1 MKKSIIFAALALCAV
16 FALCGT
22 AAASEYMITADNAS
36 SMRGWMASDLSGTFY
51 ITENITLSSWSP
63 VGASSTPFTGT
74 IAGYPAGTQRTITGM
89 TVSAGSYAGMFAYVS
104 GSFTAQDIKFVD
116 CTVTS
121 SGGNVGLLYGR
132 GVGGNEFTI
141 SNVDAYNCTVKS
153 TASSGG
159 YYVGGIA
166 GLGAYTS
173 STASPASATFATC
186 TVKNC
191 TVSAGDKYAGGI
203 CGRVLSG
210 CIGTFTS
217 CKVTGTSVL
226 AANQYAAGICPAI
239 GA

>member
-1 MKKSIIFAALALCAV
+1 MTNIWYCPGD
-16 FALCGT
+16 GT
-22 AAASEYMITADNAS
+22 GQGQNVNVSGLNSKMSDNLE
-36 SMRGWMASDLSGTFY
+36 DTFY
-51 ITENITLSSWSP
+51 ITDNIDLSGSNWTP
-63 VGASSTPFTGT
+63 VGTSSSPFTGK
-74 IAGYPAGTQRTITGM
+74 IIGQNGQKTITGM
-89 TVSAGSYAGMFAYVS
+89 YVDNGSNSYSGMFGFVS
-104 GSFTAQDIKFVD
+104 TGFQAQDLKFVD
-116 CTVTS
+116 CTITS
-121 SGGNVGLLYGR
+121 SKDYLGVLYGR
-132 GVGGNEFTI
+132 GTGTGMSV

-159 YYVGGIA
+159 NYVGGIA
-166 GLGAYTS
+166 GFGAYTS
-173 STASPASATFATC
+173 STANFATC

-226 AANQYAAGICPAI
+226 ATNQYAAGICPAI